1 MFRRRKSLLANEEE
15 NLKRMEKEE
24 FEKGDTLALILAA
37 LITFVPAL
45 ILVLG
50 LFVLI
55 IWLIFG

>member
-1 MFRRRKSLLANEEE
+1 MFRRLKSLLANEEE